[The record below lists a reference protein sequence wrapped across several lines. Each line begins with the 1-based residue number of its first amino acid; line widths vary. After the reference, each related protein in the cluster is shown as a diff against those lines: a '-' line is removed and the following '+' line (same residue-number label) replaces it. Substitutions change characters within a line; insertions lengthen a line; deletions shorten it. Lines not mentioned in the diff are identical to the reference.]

1 MNKMA
6 NIKQPSEKRLLLIN
20 FFMIQV
26 FLVALSSFFLHMK
39 KDNLWG
45 LDDVFL
51 SKLIMFTGVVVI
63 AGSIV
68 IVKEINYLAQKEQE
82 AAINKVL
89 LKQSR
94 ETVDLLR
101 TQRHDFINHL
111 QVLHGMLQLRKH
123 EAAMNYIREIGSYIG
138 SSNAVAE
145 IDNPV
150 LAALIAKK
158 SWEAEQNG
166 VKLYINVH
174 SSLSG
179 IPVSCSN
186 LSSILVNLLDN
197 AIREAKTF
205 KGNRLVE
212 LELYED
218 DSRFLI
224 GVHNTGE
231 PIPDEIKTKVF
242 DKGFSTKTEEG
253 HGFGLYIVKSL
264 VEQHKGRVGLTS
276 TEAEGTRFSIE
287 IPKIS

>member
-1 MNKMA
+1 MVNM
-6 NIKQPSEKRLLLIN
+6 KQQSERRLLLIN
-20 FFMIQV
+20 FFLIQV
-26 FLVALSSFFLHMK
+26 FLVATSSFYLHLK

-51 SKLIMFTGVVVI
+51 SKLIMFTGI
-63 AGSIV
+63 IV
-68 IVKEINYLAQKEQE
+68 IVGSIFIIKEINYLAQKEQE

-89 LKQSR
+89 LAQSR

-111 QVLHGMLQLRKH
+111 QVVYGMIQLHKR
-123 EAAMNYIREIGSYIG
+123 EAAMEYIRETGSYVA
-138 SSNAVAE
+138 SSNLAAE

-166 VKLYINVH
+166 VEFYINIQ

-186 LSSILVNLLDN
+186 LSSILANLLDN
-197 AIREAKTF
+197 AITEAKKV
-205 KGNRLVE
+205 KGKRLVE
-212 LELYED
+212 LELSED
-218 DSRFLI
+218 NTEFLI

-231 PIPDEIKTKVF
+231 PIPDQLKDKIF
-242 DKGFSTKTEEG
+242 SKGFTTKAEEG

-264 VEQHKGRVGLTS
+264 VERHKGKIDMTS
-276 TEAEGTRFSIE
+276 TKADGTHFSIT